1 MSAIYY
7 KKNCILVKAGLKLA
21 QFPENGSSRRVKTF
35 PIAIFNRKVLTP
47 FFMSDEQTTPADDAA
62 NPPAEEAA
70 QPEEVAQP
78 EETQAASGGDKTLNC
93 EECGKDFIFTAG
105 EQEFY
110 EEKGFTPPKRCPECR
125 AAKKAAGRQFT
136 KVTCAGCGK
145 ETEVPFVPSGDRP
158 VYCREC
164 FEANK
169 N

>member
-1 MSAIYY
+1 
-7 KKNCILVKAGLKLA
+7 
-21 QFPENGSSRRVKTF
+21 
-35 PIAIFNRKVLTP
+35 
-47 FFMSDEQTTPADDAA
+47 MSDDQTTADDAA
-62 NPPAEEAA
+62 DAPADKA
-70 QPEEVAQP
+70 QQKEQPVA
-78 EETQAASGGDKTLNC
+78 GGDKTLTC

-110 EEKGFTPPKRCPECR
+110 EEKGFTPPKRCPDCR

-164 FEANK
+164 FEAQNR
-169 N
+169 

>member
-1 MSAIYY
+1 
-7 KKNCILVKAGLKLA
+7 
-21 QFPENGSSRRVKTF
+21 
-35 PIAIFNRKVLTP
+35 
-47 FFMSDEQTTPADDAA
+47 MSDDQTTPPADDAA
-62 NPPAEEAA
+62 AASDEAQKPEETSQEEAQQPEASAEEA
-70 QPEEVAQP
+70 QPATEE
-78 EETQAASGGDKTLNC
+78 ASAGDKTLSC

-164 FEANK
+164 FESQK
-169 N
+169 Q

>member
-1 MSAIYY
+1 
-7 KKNCILVKAGLKLA
+7 
-21 QFPENGSSRRVKTF
+21 
-35 PIAIFNRKVLTP
+35 
-47 FFMSDEQTTPADDAA
+47 MSDDQTTPADDDSAA
-62 NPPAEEAA
+62 TPADDAAAPAEEQKPEAA
-70 QPEEVAQP
+70 DEAEEGKSL
-78 EETQAASGGDKTLNC
+78 TC
-93 EECGKDFIFTAG
+93 EECGKDFVFTQG

-110 EEKGFTPPKRCPECR
+110 EEKGFTPPKRCKECR

>member
-1 MSAIYY
+1 MS
-7 KKNCILVKAGLKLA
+7 
-21 QFPENGSSRRVKTF
+21 E
-35 PIAIFNRKVLTP
+35 
-47 FFMSDEQTTPADDAA
+47 DQTTPPADDDSATTPAADDAA
-62 NPPAEEAA
+62 TPTPEEQKPEEAPAEAPATDAE
-70 QPEEVAQP
+70 
-78 EETQAASGGDKTLNC
+78 GGKTLTC

-110 EEKGFTPPKRCPECR
+110 EEKGFTPPKRCPDCR

-164 FEANK
+164 FEAQK
-169 N
+169 NQ

>member
-1 MSAIYY
+1 
-7 KKNCILVKAGLKLA
+7 
-21 QFPENGSSRRVKTF
+21 
-35 PIAIFNRKVLTP
+35 
-47 FFMSDEQTTPADDAA
+47 MSDDQTNSPADDDAA
-62 NPPAEEAA
+62 AAPEAP
-70 QPEEVAQP
+70 QGG
-78 EETQAASGGDKTLNC
+78 TDGDKSLPC

-164 FEANK
+164 FESQK
-169 N
+169 R

>member
-1 MSAIYY
+1 
-7 KKNCILVKAGLKLA
+7 
-21 QFPENGSSRRVKTF
+21 
-35 PIAIFNRKVLTP
+35 
-47 FFMSDEQTTPADDAA
+47 MSDDQTTPPADDDAA
-62 NPPAEEAA
+62 AAPQDEAKEASTEEAQPAEEAA
-70 QPEEVAQP
+70 PE
-78 EETQAASGGDKTLNC
+78 AAPAADGDKSLPC
-93 EECGKDFIFTAG
+93 EECNKDFIFTAG

-110 EEKGFTPPKRCPECR
+110 EEKGFTPPKRCPDCR

-164 FEANK
+164 FETQK

>member
-1 MSAIYY
+1 M
-7 KKNCILVKAGLKLA
+7 KNLLHFPCRSSKILQLFGKIGL
-21 QFPENGSSRRVKTF
+21 RRVHLSATISIGK
-35 PIAIFNRKVLTP
+35 ILTP
-47 FFMSDEQTTPADDAA
+47 SIMSDDQTTPPADDDAA
-62 NPPAEEAA
+62 AAPQDEAKEASTEEAQPAEEAA
-70 QPEEVAQP
+70 P
-78 EETQAASGGDKTLNC
+78 AADGDKSLPC
-93 EECGKDFIFTAG
+93 EECNKDFIFTAG

-110 EEKGFTPPKRCPECR
+110 EEKGFTPPKRCPDCR

-164 FEANK
+164 FETQK

>member
-1 MSAIYY
+1 
-7 KKNCILVKAGLKLA
+7 
-21 QFPENGSSRRVKTF
+21 
-35 PIAIFNRKVLTP
+35 
-47 FFMSDEQTTPADDAA
+47 MSDDQTTPPADDDAA
-62 NPPAEEAA
+62 AAPADEAQEEASTEEAPAEEAA
-70 QPEEVAQP
+70 P
-78 EETQAASGGDKTLNC
+78 AADGDKNLPC
-93 EECGKDFIFTAG
+93 EECGKDFVFTAG

-110 EEKGFTPPKRCPECR
+110 EEKGFTPPKRCPDCR

-164 FEANK
+164 FETQK

>member
-1 MSAIYY
+1 MADE
-7 KKNCILVKAGLKLA
+7 A
-21 QFPENGSSRRVKTF
+21 T
-35 PIAIFNRKVLTP
+35 TP
-47 FFMSDEQTTPADDAA
+47 PADDAA
-62 NPPAEEAA
+62 TPPADDAAKKPEEETQPEAEAAPAETA
-70 QPEEVAQP
+70 QPE
-78 EETQAASGGDKTLNC
+78 AASAADGEKTLNC

>member
-1 MSAIYY
+1 MADE
-7 KKNCILVKAGLKLA
+7 A
-21 QFPENGSSRRVKTF
+21 T
-35 PIAIFNRKVLTP
+35 TP
-47 FFMSDEQTTPADDAA
+47 PADDAA
-62 NPPAEEAA
+62 KNPEEETQPEAEAAPAEPA
-70 QPEEVAQP
+70 QPE
-78 EETQAASGGDKTLNC
+78 AAPAADGEKSLNC

>member
-1 MSAIYY
+1 
-7 KKNCILVKAGLKLA
+7 
-21 QFPENGSSRRVKTF
+21 
-35 PIAIFNRKVLTP
+35 
-47 FFMSDEQTTPADDAA
+47 MSDDQTTSAA
-62 NPPAEEAA
+62 
-70 QPEEVAQP
+70 
-78 EETQAASGGDKTLNC
+78 GGDKSLNC

-169 N
+169 R

>member
-1 MSAIYY
+1 
-7 KKNCILVKAGLKLA
+7 
-21 QFPENGSSRRVKTF
+21 
-35 PIAIFNRKVLTP
+35 
-47 FFMSDEQTTPADDAA
+47 MSDEQTTSPADDAA
-62 NPPAEEAA
+62 NPPADDAETSASAEKKSEEDTQPETPTET
-70 QPEEVAQP
+70 QPEEASA
-78 EETQAASGGDKTLNC
+78 EETPTEADQPADGDKTLNC

>member
-1 MSAIYY
+1 
-7 KKNCILVKAGLKLA
+7 
-21 QFPENGSSRRVKTF
+21 
-35 PIAIFNRKVLTP
+35 
-47 FFMSDEQTTPADDAA
+47 MSDDQTTPPVDDSAA
-62 NPPAEEAA
+62 ASDETKKSEEASTAEAQQPEAPKKEEPTEEAA
-70 QPEEVAQP
+70 PPKEEEQQPVAEAP
-78 EETQAASGGDKTLNC
+78 LGGTEGDKTLTC

-110 EEKGFTPPKRCPECR
+110 EEKGFTPPKRCPDCR

-164 FEANK
+164 FEAQRQQ
-169 N
+169 